1 MIRFRCPKCDG
12 KMEVDD
18 AFAGRAARCPTCGY
32 DFRVPKTGEAT
43 PVRGVETP
51 ARPGTT
57 TVKVGGERVEI
68 VPPIE
73 TMALVSVAAGGL
85 SLVVVAGLAASGLL
99 ARGWAV
105 WAVGAAV
112 ALLGALMGIP
122 AYHNV
127 RRSRGKK
134 RGLLLATIGLLGSAA
149 LCLVFTVGTIISV
162 TREELKAPCEQNLR
176 HIHEALKKY
185 AEAHNGAFPPKLE
198 TLVQEKYLDSI
209 EWLICP
215 AYRYPP
221 GKITYDLTP
230 DININN
236 TLFPA
241 ELLIV
246 GEKPPYD
253 AHADGFVRALLLD
266 GKVIPV
272 PAAKWAD
279 YQKKQVD
286 RWNEILNKIR
296 NPKAA
301 APPKAETPP
310 AAPPA
315 VAPPAV
321 APPAATPAVVPPA
334 APAPAPAPA
343 TKGK

>member
-51 ARPGTT
+51 ARPGAT

-73 TMALVSVAAGGL
+73 TMAIVSVAAGGF
-85 SLVVVAGLAASGLL
+85 SLVVVAALAASGLL
-99 ARGWAV
+99 AGGWAV

-112 ALLGALMGIP
+112 ALLGAMIGVP

-127 RRSRGKK
+127 KRSRGKK
-134 RGLLLATIGLLGSAA
+134 RGLLLATIGLLGGAG
-149 LCLVFTVGTIISV
+149 LFLVFAVGAIIGIA
-162 TREELKAPCEQNLR
+162 RAELKPPCEQNLE
-176 HIHEALKKY
+176 HVYAALMKY
-185 AEAHNGAFPPKLE
+185 AKEHNGAFPPKLE
-198 TLVQEKYLDSI
+198 TLVNDKYLDSD

-215 AYRYPP
+215 AYRFQP

-236 TLFPA
+236 RLFPA
-241 ELLIV
+241 DLLIV
-246 GEKPPYD
+246 GEKFPYD

-266 GKVIPV
+266 GTVFPV
-272 PAAKWAD
+272 PVAKWAD
-279 YQKKQVD
+279 YQKKQAD
-286 RWNEILNKIR
+286 RWNDILNKIR
-296 NPKAA
+296 NPRPA

-310 AAPPA
+310 LAAPPA
-315 VAPPAV
+315 P
-321 APPAATPAVVPPA
+321 TPPA
-334 APAPAPAPA
+334 APAPTPAPA
-343 TKGK
+343 AGGK

>member
-1 MIRFRCPKCDG
+1 MTG
-12 KMEVDD
+12 VQ
-18 AFAGRAARCPTCGY
+18 TC
-32 DFRVPKTGEAT
+32 AL
-43 PVRGVETP
+43 
-51 ARPGTT
+51 
-57 TVKVGGERVEI
+57 
-68 VPPIE
+68 PI
-73 TMALVSVAAGGL
+73 
-85 SLVVVAGLAASGLL
+85 
-99 ARGWAV
+99 
-105 WAVGAAV
+105 
-112 ALLGALMGIP
+112 
-122 AYHNV
+122 Y
-127 RRSRGKK
+127 
-134 RGLLLATIGLLGSAA
+134 
-149 LCLVFTVGTIISV
+149 
-162 TREELKAPCEQNLR
+162 
-176 HIHEALKKY
+176 
-185 AEAHNGAFPPKLE
+185 
-198 TLVQEKYLDSI
+198 
-209 EWLICP
+209 
-215 AYRYPP
+215 
-221 GKITYDLTP
+221 
-230 DININN
+230 
-236 TLFPA
+236 
-241 ELLIV
+241 
-246 GEKPPYD
+246 